1 MSALIRLIP
10 ASEVGRR
17 VIFGAI
23 LAVLAA
29 AYLASPDGLGG
40 VAFFATAAAGLM
52 SFAVGPLV
60 HRPSNRRP
68 WLWLTAAGALFLVG
82 LILRLELVAAPGP
95 AGSADLWAFG
105 GYACTAPFLMGLLRR
120 THSGPDRTLWL
131 DTAAITMGS
140 ALIGWV
146 MNIAPQLSLA
156 HVRLGPTVVNTVY
169 PVMDAMLLALTVQLG
184 FRRGSKAPALQ
195 AALTGLTAMLIGDLA
210 YTFIW
215 AAHPGE
221 VNPYINVLYLI
232 AYACMG
238 TMAAHPSMRE
248 LSDVDV
254 RYTPGMSRPRL
265 LLIFLAMI
273 TPASIPITLPT
284 HGSLDGAVRAV
295 LMGVLGT
302 LVFLRLLGTI
312 SALRRAEAE
321 AQRRATHDGL
331 TGLPNRLALLETLD
345 AHLSLQR
352 SAGHHKWVNILFVD
366 CDHFK
371 QINDSWG
378 HAAGDEVLVQFAHRL
393 HSMTRSVDHLSRV
406 GGDEFVLR
414 ADTDAAEQVT
424 VVAERILDM
433 FNEPLEISG
442 GRRTLLTPS
451 IGIAQVPSSAAAKA
465 EDLIR
470 NADLA
475 LYEAKGVG
483 RATFAVYDSSMRE
496 RVARR
501 HCLADALRG
510 ALQREEI
517 SVVFQPIRG
526 GAEFSALTG
535 WEALARWDHD
545 VLGGVSPFEFIPIA
559 EDTGLIID
567 IGAFILRAAAQQ
579 LRQWQERFQRPD
591 LHVSVNVSS
600 VQLLR
605 GDVVGLV
612 SRVLAE
618 TALTPESLWL
628 EITESVVLERTEEA
642 LATLNALGGLGV
654 KLCMDDFG
662 TGYSSL
668 SYLKDFAVHILKV
681 DKTFVRNLVHDQRD
695 QELTKAIIDVA
706 TALGLEGV
714 VAEGVET
721 AEQAALLADLGC
733 SLAQGY
739 LFGRPVPTAQAAVE
753 AAAFLAAGTAP
764 PTGTGDHP
772 ESPAGPLPRQRG
784 SGSATSSPARRH
796 GGVDA

>member
-1 MSALIRLIP
+1 MSALIRVLP
-10 ASEVGRR
+10 GSAAARR
-17 VIFGAI
+17 VLFGAI
-23 LAVLAA
+23 LTGLAIT
-29 AYLASPDGLGG
+29 YLASPDGLGG
-40 VAFFATAAAGLM
+40 VALFATAAAGLI

-68 WLWLTAAGALFLVG
+68 WRWLTAAGALFLVG
-82 LILRLELVAAPGP
+82 LILRLELVALPGP
-95 AGSADLWAFG
+95 VGSADLWAFG
-105 GYACTAPFLMGLLRR
+105 GYACTAPFLTGLLRR
-120 THSGPDRTLWL
+120 THSGPDPTLWL
-131 DTAAITMGS
+131 DTATITVGS

-156 HVRLGPTVVNTVY
+156 HVRLGPTVVNTIY

-184 FRRGSKAPALQ
+184 FRRGSTAPALQ

-215 AAHPGE
+215 AAHPGA
-221 VNPYINVLYLI
+221 VNPYVNVLYLV

-238 TMAAHPSMRE
+238 MMAAHPSMRE

-254 RYTPGMSRPRL
+254 RYTPVMSRPRL
-265 LLIFLAMI
+265 VVIFLAMI
-273 TPASIPITLPT
+273 TPASIPIMLPT
-284 HGSLDGAVRAV
+284 HGLLDGVVRAV
-295 LMGVLGT
+295 IMGIIGT

-312 SALRRAEAE
+312 DALRQAEAE

-345 AHLSLQR
+345 AHLCYLR
-352 SAGHHKWVNILFVD
+352 SAGQHKWVNVLFVD

-393 HSMTRSVDHLSRV
+393 RSMTRSVDHLSRV

-414 ADTDAAEQVT
+414 ADTDAADQVT
-424 VVAERILDM
+424 ILAGRILEM
-433 FNEPLEISG
+433 FSEPLEISG

-451 IGIAQVPSSAAAKA
+451 IGVAQVASDAAASA
-465 EDLIR
+465 EDLVR

-475 LYEAKGVG
+475 LYEAKGLG

-501 HCLADALRG
+501 HCLAEALRG
-510 ALQREEI
+510 ALQRNEI

-526 GAEFSALTG
+526 GADFSELTG
-535 WEALARWDHD
+535 WEALARWDHHE
-545 VLGGVSPFEFIPIA
+545 LGGISPFEFIPIA

-567 IGAFILRAAAQQ
+567 IGAFILREATGQ
-579 LRQWQERFQRPD
+579 LRQWQERFERPD

-600 VQLLR
+600 VQVLR

-612 SRVLAE
+612 SRMLAD
-618 TALTPESLWL
+618 TGLPPESLWL

-642 LATLNALGGLGV
+642 LGTLNALADLGV

-668 SYLKDFAVHILKV
+668 SYLKDFTVHILKV
-681 DKTFVRNLVHDQRD
+681 DKSFVRNLADDQRD
-695 QELTKAIIDVA
+695 RELTKAMIDVA
-706 TALGLEGV
+706 SALGLEGV

-721 AEQAALLADLGC
+721 AEQAKLLAGLGC

-739 LFGRPVPTAQAAVE
+739 LFGRPVPSAQAAE
-753 AAAFLAAGTAP
+753 QAAAFMARTSQRPYSDVSGT
-764 PTGTGDHP
+764 
-772 ESPAGPLPRQRG
+772 
-784 SGSATSSPARRH
+784 
-796 GGVDA
+796 